1 LERGEEMES
10 LDQVL
15 NAIPPG
21 IPGIVLTCFLASG
34 IVLWFLVPFMIYS
47 MCYRIKTIEWNI
59 NYILSG
65 DRERSAR
72 NIKGNWR
79 DSVVY
84 WAMAIVEERQKERI
98 RQQQKKIEK
107 ILPVDP
113 RRTQTPHKLEI

>member
-1 LERGEEMES
+1 
-10 LDQVL
+10 
-15 NAIPPG
+15 
-21 IPGIVLTCFLASG
+21 
-34 IVLWFLVPFMIYS
+34 